1 MGAIQTT
8 GTSFQINKAKLCVSA
23 VALSSNDNIKFVE
36 TIKEGFKRTISL
48 NKYRSEITTQAENN
62 NLDYLIGPAFR
73 NIIRLFVLSFK
84 NCDNN
89 STRNSFD
96 EFYLPLVEIK
106 DFNPLIDNKRF
117 FNHYIPRNLLDYLH
131 CQ

>member
-8 GTSFQINKAKLCVSA
+8 GTSFQINKAKLYVSA
-23 VALSSNDNIKFVE
+23 VTLSSNDNIKFVE
-36 TIKEGFKRTISL
+36 TIKEGFKRIISL

-73 NIIRLFVLSFK
+73 